1 MFSERIYVILKCVY
15 FWFPGR
21 PPEFMVGSVTNVHRK
36 VMDDVI
42 PELDENMTTIISTR
56 HEHHPTVQE
65 IFGQQQPTGTSE
77 KPIFSLSS
85 PSSASSTPLDTK
97 IYTPS
102 TQGNSPVF
110 PGGLTP
116 SSEPAMNLN
125 PLESNIAR
133 LSESAP
139 ETVRLQQQSYQPEAV
154 SPTPF
159 DSPKV
164 EQYADDPSSAL
175 LSPQTSGTE
184 DPDETMHDFHV
195 RKGPAEKLTLR
206 IAKTFGFNKEPSPA
220 DSDDERTEEH
230 LLSDVSTKEDE
241 RSGSSGPYKV

>member
-1 MFSERIYVILKCVY
+1 
-15 FWFPGR
+15 
-21 PPEFMVGSVTNVHRK
+21 
-36 VMDDVI
+36 MDDVI

-56 HEHHPTVQE
+56 QEHHPTVQE
-65 IFGQQQPTGTSE
+65 IFAQQQPAGTSD

-85 PSSASSTPLDTK
+85 PSSASSTPMDTK

-110 PGGLTP
+110 PVGATP
-116 SSEPAMNLN
+116 SSEPSMNLN

-133 LSESAP
+133 LSESVSAP
-139 ETVRLQQQSYQPEAV
+139 DTVRLQQQSPHQPETV

-175 LSPQTSGTE
+175 LSPQTSGTD

-195 RKGPAEKLTLR
+195 RKAPAEKLTLR
-206 IAKTFGFNKEPSPA
+206 IPKIFGFNKDSQPA

-230 LLSDVSTKEDE
+230 LLSEVSTKEDE
-241 RSGSSGPYKV
+241 RSGSSDRYKV